1 MDWLWIALSIIIVFI
16 GIIGAVLPVIPGPIV
31 AYVALLILQLT
42 SLASK
47 YSGSPFNE
55 EFLVIMGLIT
65 AGVTVLDYIVPIYGT
80 KKFGGSKAGVRGSMI
95 GLVVGIIILPMVG
108 IVIGPFGVF
117 GIILGP
123 FIGAYI
129 GESMTGKESNAA
141 FKAAFGSFIGFLAGT
156 LMKLIFGFVCAWY
169 VFKGAFFM

>member
-1 MDWLWIALSIIIVFI
+1 MDWLWIALSLIVVFI

-31 AYVALLILQLT
+31 AYVALLLLQLT
-42 SLASK
+42 TLSSK
-47 YSGSPFNE
+47 YSASPYNE
-55 EFLVIMGLIT
+55 EFLIIMGLIS
-65 AGVTVLDYIVPIYGT
+65 AGVTVLDYVVPVYGT

-95 GLVVGIIILPMVG
+95 GLVVGIIILPMLG

-123 FIGAYI
+123 FAGAYI

-156 LMKLIFGFVCAWY
+156 FMKLVYGIICAVY